1 MPKMN
6 KAKTKTLLLENASH
20 TGEKREREGEDE
32 RVRKRVEKGRQ
43 LELEK

>member
-20 TGEKREREGEDE
+20 TGEKG
-32 RVRKRVEKGRQ
+32 VKKRKRVEKGRQ

>member
-20 TGEKREREGEDE
+20 TGEE
-32 RVRKRVEKGRQ
+32 RVRKGERGRKRVEKGRQ